1 MANISIEK
9 CRACGGK
16 GTVVRDH
23 DRTPAQL
30 RLIEL
35 GEILIGADS
44 AEAIQRAAEEI
55 ARLTPIRMRREG

>member
-16 GTVVRDH
+16 GNVVRNH
-23 DRTPAQL
+23 ERTAAQL

-35 GEILIGADS
+35 CEILIGADS
-44 AEAIQRAAEEI
+44 AEAIQRAAEAI
-55 ARLTPIRMRREG
+55 ARLTPIKLR